1 MKILI
6 FSLVYYPRFIGG
18 AEVAIKEITDR
29 LDENEYHMITLRLD
43 KRLPKVEKVGNI
55 LVHRIGFAGECKDS
69 SDSLRFPLHLNKYL
83 FIPLGFIKAFSLYR
97 KNKYDLIWSMMATYN
112 SFAAVLFK
120 IFKPKVKFLLTL
132 QEGDPI
138 DYIKKRARPLW
149 PLFKMIFTKADHI
162 QVISNFLAD
171 FSKDMGYEK
180 EISLVPNGVDF
191 DFFAKRDEDKISD
204 IKNKYNKGENIWI
217 ITTSRLVT
225 KNAIGDVINSLPLL
239 SKNISFLI
247 LGEGYQKKELEER
260 VDVMG
265 LKDRVH
271 FLGYVPHK
279 EMPVYLQASDI
290 FIRPSLSEGF
300 GNSFIESMATGIPVL
315 ATEVGGIV
323 DFIKHKKTGLFVGV
337 KDPQDI
343 ALKIEMLLKDV
354 ELREEIVENAR
365 EMVREKYDWDIVSE
379 QMREVFDKLK

>member
-43 KRLPKVEKVGNI
+43 KSLPKVEKVGNI
-55 LVHRIGFAGECKDS
+55 LVHRIGFTGECKDS

-83 FIPLGFIKAFSLYR
+83 LVPLGFIKALSLHR
-97 KNKYDLIWSMMATYN
+97 KNKYDATWSMMATYN

-162 QVISNFLAD
+162 QVISNYLGEFA
-171 FSKDMGYEK
+171 KYMGYKK
-180 EISLVPNGVDF
+180 EISLVPNGVDYK
-191 DFFAKRDEDKISD
+191 FFSKRDEGKIAE

-225 KNAIGDVINSLPLL
+225 KNAVGDVINSLSLI
-239 SKNISFLI
+239 SKNIHFLI
-247 LGEGYQKKELEER
+247 LGEGYQKEELVER
-260 VDVMG
+260 VDV
-265 LKDRVH
+265 LQLNDRVK
-271 FLGYVPHK
+271 FLGYVPHS
-279 EMPVYLQASDI
+279 EMPSYLQAADI
-290 FIRPSLSEGF
+290 FIRPSISEGF
-300 GNSFIESMATGIPVL
+300 GNSFIEAMAAGIPVL

-323 DFIKHKKTGLFVGV
+323 DFIEHKKTGLFVGV
-337 KDPQDI
+337 KDSQDI
-343 ALKIEMLLKDV
+343 ALKIEMLLKDA
-354 ELREEIVENAR
+354 ELREEIVENSR
-365 EMVREKYDWDIVSE
+365 KMVKEKYDWENVSV
-379 QMREVFDKLK
+379 QMKKVFDGLE